1 MVDWVPLMRL
11 FLTTLVL
18 SFTALLLNAER
29 PNIVILLADDAGYSD
44 FGCYGGEAETPNIDQ
59 LAAEGLKLTDFHA
72 AAPNCSPSR
81 TGLLTGRYPSRV
93 GVYSYIPEQKEG
105 LHPMHMPSSEVTLAE
120 LLKESGYQTAHTGKW
135 HVSVL
140 RTTQPQPSDQGFDY
154 SFGTT
159 NNAIPSHLNPVNF
172 VRNGEPVGDVE
183 GYACQI
189 VVDDAIRW
197 LNQKDEADPFF
208 LYVAFH
214 EPHEKIASPPE
225 MVAQYSEGKK
235 RNEYLANIQN
245 LDDAVGRLLE
255 RLDQLGHREDTI
267 VLFAS
272 DNGSLHDAS
281 NGGLRG
287 QKSMLYEGGIREP
300 GIIRWPAMIEAG
312 RTSDATLNFV
322 DLLPTFCSL
331 AGVASPQDR
340 TLDGVDFSPL
350 LFGNENWER
359 DQPLFWYFYRSIA
372 GFSQRAQGMTGKM
385 PAGAFRIDD
394 WLLIG
399 YLEHPNMPDSHAMV
413 PSDMDFIRES
423 TWEKFELYNL
433 RTDRAQKKD
442 LYNERR
448 ALVKRLSKEMAAIHA
463 SMVVEGPYWKW
474 EDR

>member
-1 MVDWVPLMRL
+1 MEIRVPLMRL

-18 SFTALLLNAER
+18 SPTALLLNAER

-120 LLKESGYQTAHTGKW
+120 LLKESGYQTAHAGKW

-140 RTTQPQPSDQGFDY
+140 RSTQPQPSDQGFDY

-172 VRNGEPVGDVE
+172 VRNGVPVGDLE
-183 GYACQI
+183 GYSCQI

-225 MVAQYSEGKK
+225 MVAQYSEGKE

-255 RLDQLGHREDTI
+255 RLDELGHREDTI

-322 DLLPTFCSL
+322 DILPTFCSL
-331 AGVASPQDR
+331 AGVASPKDR
-340 TLDGVDFSPL
+340 TLDGLDFSPL

-385 PAGAFRIDD
+385 PAGAFRKDD

-399 YLEHPNMPDSHAMV
+399 YLEHPNMPSSHAMV
-413 PSDMDFIRES
+413 SSDMDFIRES

-433 RTDRAQKKD
+433 RIDRAQKKN
-442 LYNERR
+442 LSYIRR

-463 SMVVEGPYWKW
+463 NMVEEGPLWKW
-474 EDR
+474 EGE

>member
-1 MVDWVPLMRL
+1 MVNWVPLMRL

-140 RTTQPQPSDQGFDY
+140 RSTQPQPSDQGFDY

-197 LNQKDEADPFF
+197 LNQKDEGDLFF

-245 LDDAVGRLLE
+245 LDDAAGRLLE

-442 LYNERR
+442 LSKERR

-463 SMVVEGPYWKW
+463 SMVEEGPYWKW
-474 EDR
+474 EDQ